1 MERMVVETDRKKFAK
16 NPLVCLVFLVMAI
29 TCRNVFSPFAF
40 WAVVLCFTPGFI
52 FLTKKLF
59 DSSPRLVIDEN
70 GLSEQLIDR
79 IQWEDIKEI
88 IVLGNPKPISVGIT
102 VKEEQKYIDQI
113 WFYRM
118 PLIGALLLGLN
129 KALGYPLII
138 IDLQGI
144 NQDVNQVCEY
154 LLKSYNQRQI
164 AQ

>member
-1 MERMVVETDRKKFAK
+1 
-16 NPLVCLVFLVMAI
+16 
-29 TCRNVFSPFAF
+29 
-40 WAVVLCFTPGFI
+40 
-52 FLTKKLF
+52 LF

>member
-1 MERMVVETDRKKFAK
+1 MERMVVKTDRKKFAK
-16 NPLVCLVFLVMAI
+16 APLVCLFFLLMAI
-29 TCRNVFSPFAF
+29 TCRNIFSPFAF
-40 WAVVLCFTPGFI
+40 WAVVVGFTPALI
-52 FLTKKLF
+52 FFTKKLF
-59 DSSPRLVIDEN
+59 DSSPRLVIDES

-79 IQWEDIKEI
+79 IQWDDIKDI
-88 IVLGNPKPISVGIT
+88 TVLGNPKPMSVGIQ
-102 VKEEQKYIDQI
+102 VKDEQKYIDQI

-144 NQDVNQVCEY
+144 NQDVTKVCEH
-154 LLKSYNQRQI
+154 LLKSYEQRQS